1 MIAQT
6 VPSTSSR
13 PRFPRIL
20 TAATLVVMSLGS
32 FHALAQQSTV
42 TPASPGRKITL
53 EQQLKAG
60 LKATTKCDAD
70 FLDIVVDL
78 VQKGKL
84 PRRLVDNTFLWAR
97 DRSTR
102 KLRHRQPRPMIY
114 FKPAL
119 VLRAKRIGVLLPAK
133 CPAKPATAP

>member
-1 MIAQT
+1 MITQT
-6 VPSTSSR
+6 VSPKSSR
-13 PRFPRIL
+13 PRFSRIL
-20 TAATLVVMSLGS
+20 TAVTLVAVSLGS
-32 FHALAQQSTV
+32 AAALAQQSAV

-53 EQQLKAG
+53 EEQLKAG

-84 PRRLVDNTFLWAR
+84 PRRMVDTTFIWAR
-97 DRSTR
+97 DRSAR
-102 KLRHRQPRPMIY
+102 KPRHRQPRPMIY

-133 CPAKPATAP
+133 CPAKSATAS

>member
-6 VPSTSSR
+6 ELPKTSR

-20 TAATLVVMSLGS
+20 TAVTLAAMGLGS
-32 FHALAQQSTV
+32 TAALAQEPAV
-42 TPASPGRKITL
+42 TPASPSRKITL
-53 EQQLKAG
+53 EERLKAG

-78 VQKGKL
+78 VKKGKL
-84 PRRLVDNTFLWAR
+84 PQRVVDATFSWAR
-97 DRSTR
+97 NRSAR
-102 KLRHRQPRPMIY
+102 RPRHRQPRPMIY

-119 VLRAKRIGVLLPAK
+119 VLRAKRIGVILPAK
-133 CPAKPATAP
+133 CPAKPATAT